1 MRVRSGA
8 SAGVPYHSHVN
19 DRFSFETHPADVE
32 RARRLRAMKT
42 LATSL
47 LVLAAIVFFTT
58 TQIDDPPTWVG
69 YVTAGAE
76 AAMVGAIADWFAVT
90 ALFRHPLG
98 IPIPHTALIPR
109 SKDAIGRGLGEF
121 VQRNFMTPDHLAER
135 ITEAGIPARVG
146 TWLAEPANVE
156 AAAAQLSGVAEGA
169 IELMRDEDVQAA
181 LEHFIAERAAA
192 VDVGPFI
199 GRGIDIVIAEGYHE
213 TLVEAGLRGIDTL
226 VRENS
231 KWLRERLG
239 EESPWWVPDVVDDA
253 VFARLQ
259 EAISDFIDDLIAQPE
274 HPIRM
279 SLTAQAAE
287 FARRL
292 ERDPEILSRLDDL
305 KDGLVTHPEFRAW
318 AQSLWTDLKAE
329 LLRGLSRPDG
339 ELRGRIASV
348 LTDLG
353 EALRE
358 DPELRARVDHWLV
371 TFGRSVAVQGGE
383 ETARAIATTVER
395 WDAADTSRRL
405 ELQVGRDLQFIRI
418 NGTIVGALAGLLI
431 HAITQVF

>member
-1 MRVRSGA
+1 M
-8 SAGVPYHSHVN
+8 PYHLPV
-19 DRFSFETHPADVE
+19 DDAFSLEAHPADIE

-58 TQIDDPPTWVG
+58 TRIADPPTWVG

-121 VQRNFMTPDHLAER
+121 VQRNFMTPEHLAER
-135 ITEAGIPARVG
+135 ITEAGIPARIG
-146 TWLAEPANVE
+146 AWLDEPANVE

-169 IELMRDEDVQAA
+169 IELMRDDDVQAA
-181 LEHFIAERAAA
+181 LEHFIAERAGA
-192 VDVGPFI
+192 VDVGPII
-199 GRGIDIVIAEGYHE
+199 GKGIDIVIAEGYHE
-213 TLVEAGLRGIDTL
+213 TLVEAGLRGVDVL

-253 VFARLQ
+253 VFNRLQ
-259 EAISDFIDDLIAQPE
+259 EAVSDFIDDLIVQPD
-274 HPIRM
+274 HPVRV
-279 SLTAQAAE
+279 SLTTQAAE

-292 ERDPEILSRLDDL
+292 ERDPEILAKLDDL
-305 KDGLVTHPEFRAW
+305 KDGLVSHPEFRAW

-339 ELRGRIASV
+339 ELRARIASA
-348 LTDLG
+348 LTDVG
-353 EALRE
+353 ASLRD
-358 DPELRARVDHWLV
+358 DPELRTRVDHWLV
-371 TFGRSVAVQGGE
+371 TFARASAEQGGE

-418 NGTIVGALAGLLI
+418 NGTIVGALAGLVI
-431 HAITQVF
+431 HAVTLAL